1 MNNLTEHK
9 SSILYPVWLRE
20 VYVLHPVGH
29 HEQVGP
35 ADVRPLVL
43 QLANESF
50 TARPLTKASTGCVV
64 YYTVVQVCRYVR
76 LCCL

>member
-1 MNNLTEHK
+1 MALLMNNLTEHK

-20 VYVLHPVGH
+20 VNVLHPVGH

-35 ADVRPLVL
+35 ADVRLLVL

-50 TARPLTKASTGCVV
+50 KARPLNRASTGCVLHSGPSV
-64 YYTVVQVCRYVR
+64 
-76 LCCL
+76 

>member
-9 SSILYPVWLRE
+9 SSILYPVWLGE

-50 TARPLTKASTGCVV
+50 KARPHTRASTGCVLHSGPSV
-64 YYTVVQVCRYVR
+64 
-76 LCCL
+76 